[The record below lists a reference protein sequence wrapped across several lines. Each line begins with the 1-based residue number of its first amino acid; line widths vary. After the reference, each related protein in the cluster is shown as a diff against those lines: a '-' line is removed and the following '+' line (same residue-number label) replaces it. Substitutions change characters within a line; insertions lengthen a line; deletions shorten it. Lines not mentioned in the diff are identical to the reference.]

1 MPPALT
7 SQQTTDRA
15 RAQLESGRCAALPE
29 LLKLVEALSVDICK
43 VTIAELAEFIEKD
56 GVVLTRILSVANRL
70 AHNPGVAPITSL
82 EQAIHQ
88 IGFNRVRNIAV
99 SLMLLDKSSG
109 GSAPE
114 QREAAALTLAAGLIA
129 QGAAEFAGTH
139 DADFVFACTSL
150 RNIGRVMMAVVSPAH
165 YREAVELNCKEP
177 QLDGF
182 RRRFGVSVLELSRRV
197 LTGSRFPEDVA
208 KAMRDG
214 EPESFNGVATSY
226 SARLFAF
233 CDYGH
238 RLAALTI
245 ENSAA
250 QEGYV
255 RSVAQMSRRFS
266 RLIPCVEDLATP
278 ALLHANESLR
288 NFSRHS
294 GGGGLPTANL
304 ARIRERLEI
313 IAPGAVAEAERG
325 EELPVGLV
333 VSGHFAAQGAAPS
346 AARVDGANFS
356 AAEARVDP
364 VDPNKPDTAI
374 DGVAEA
380 PGATSAAAESKIE
393 PVAAEAEVAAAPIPA
408 SPPVDPVTP
417 PATWD
422 AGLSDSVC
430 FCAQPSAEV
439 AAVAPSALEMLRD
452 AVGAEEGWLFRRA
465 AGTQVF
471 SLAEGVG
478 PMSSKLPQKLSQ
490 QGGER
495 SVFGLCVTRREVVLI
510 HSTAD
515 HRLTP
520 YLPAWWG
527 DVAFGVR
534 AFALVPVADLPDG
547 VGTLILLGWR
557 EARRIE
563 LARGQLSILHRLFP
577 AQSQQAVA

>member
-1 MPPALT
+1 MNYLWGKPYGFAQVADNYPVPPALT

-15 RAQLESGRCAALPE
+15 RAQLDSGRCAALPE

-43 VTIAELAEFIEKD
+43 VSIPELADFIEKD

-70 AHNPGVAPITSL
+70 AHNPGVAPVTSL

-88 IGFNRVRNIAV
+88 IGFNRVRNVAV
-99 SLMLLDKSSG
+99 SLMLLDNSSG

-129 QGAAEFAGTH
+129 QGAATFAGTH

-150 RNIGRVMMAVVSPAH
+150 RNIGRVLMAVVSPKH

-182 RRRFGVSVLELSRRV
+182 RRRFGVSVLELSRSV
-197 LTGSRFPEDVA
+197 LTGSRFPEDVS
-208 KAMRDG
+208 KAMCDG

-245 ENSAA
+245 ENRAP
-250 QEGYV
+250 QETYV
-255 RSVAQMSRRFS
+255 RSVTQLSRRFS
-266 RLIPCVEDLATP
+266 RLIPGVEDLATP

-288 NFSRHS
+288 SFSRYA
-294 GGGGLPTANL
+294 GVGGLPNASL

-313 IAPGAVAEAERG
+313 IAPGVAADAERA
-325 EELPVGLV
+325 EVLPIGV
-333 VSGHFAAQGAAPS
+333 VMSRSFAVQGVTRS
-346 AARVDGANFS
+346 ADGRRGAS
-356 AAEARVDP
+356 SP
-364 VDPNKPDTAI
+364 VAVPDATAI
-374 DGVAEA
+374 
-380 PGATSAAAESKIE
+380 AAESKIE
-393 PVAAEAEVAAAPIPA
+393 PVAAGAETAAAPIPA
-408 SPPVDPVTP
+408 APSVDPVTP

-422 AGLSDSVC
+422 AGLPDAVC

-439 AAVAPSALEMLRD
+439 AAAAPSALEMLRD

-465 AGTQVF
+465 PGTQVF
-471 SLAEGVG
+471 SLAEGIG
-478 PMSSKLPQKLSQ
+478 PMSSRLPQKHSL

-515 HRLTP
+515 QRLTP
-520 YLPAWWG
+520 FLPAWWG
-527 DVAFGVR
+527 DVAFGVSS
-534 AFALVPVADLPDG
+534 FALVPVADLPDG

-577 AQSQQAVA
+577 AQSKQAVA

>member
-15 RAQLESGRCAALPE
+15 RAQLDSGRCAALPE
-29 LLKLVEALSVDICK
+29 LLKLVEALSVDICR
-43 VTIAELAEFIEKD
+43 VSIGELAEFIEKD
-56 GVVLTRILSVANRL
+56 GVVLTRILSVANKL

-109 GSAPE
+109 SSAPE

-129 QGAAEFAGTH
+129 QGAAKFAGTH

-150 RNIGRVMMAVVSPAH
+150 RNIGRVLMAVVSPEH
-165 YREAVELNCKEP
+165 YREAVELNCKDP
-177 QLDGF
+177 RSDGF
-182 RRRFGVSVLELSRRV
+182 QRRFGVSVLELSRRV
-197 LTGSRFPEDVA
+197 LTGSRFPDDVS

-214 EPESFNGVATSY
+214 EPESFNGVATNY

-238 RLAALTI
+238 RLAALTV
-245 ENSAA
+245 ENSAV
-250 QEGYV
+250 QEGYA
-255 RSVAQMSRRFS
+255 RSVIQLSRRFS

-288 NFSRHS
+288 SFTRYS
-294 GGGGLPTANL
+294 GVSGLPTASL

-313 IAPGAVAEAERG
+313 IAPGAAEAAERA
-325 EELPVGLV
+325 EELPVGV
-333 VSGHFAAQGAAPS
+333 VMSRSFAVQGVTRSADGSRGASSPDAAP
-346 AARVDGANFS
+346 D
-356 AAEARVDP
+356 
-364 VDPNKPDTAI
+364 
-374 DGVAEA
+374 
-380 PGATSAAAESKIE
+380 ATSIAAESKIE
-393 PVAAEAEVAAAPIPA
+393 PVAAEAEIASAPIPA
-408 SPPVDPVTP
+408 SPPVDPGTP

-430 FCAQPSAEV
+430 FCTEPPVGV
-439 AAVAPSALEMLRD
+439 AAVVPSALEMVRD

-465 AGTQVF
+465 PGTVIF
-471 SLAEGVG
+471 SLAEGIG
-478 PMSSKLPQKLSQ
+478 PMSSRLPQRLSL

-510 HSTAD
+510 HSTSD